1 MTENKQKICD
11 LLLITLQATSNAADV
26 ISLTHDEKSETVTVT
41 FLSGGKR
48 VVNVAMDS
56 GTAMIRD
63 IMANL
68 GC

>member
-1 MTENKQKICD
+1 MENKQKICD
-11 LLLITLQATSNAADV
+11 LLLLTLQATHNAADV
-26 ISLTHDEKSETVTVT
+26 LSIVYNGGSEEVTVT
-41 FLSGGKR
+41 FVSGGKR
-48 VVNVAMDS
+48 NINVAMDS

>member
-26 ISLTHDEKSETVTVT
+26 LSLTHDKESETVTVT

>member
-11 LLLITLQATSNAADV
+11 LLLITLQETSNAADV
-26 ISLTHDEKSETVTVT
+26 ISLIHDEESETVTVT